1 MSSTRERIVDAAEAL
16 ITEDPDTRPSVR
28 TVAARAGIG
37 ASTLRHYFPSQRAL
51 MDEVVSRALGRQYSD
66 EAMHDPSVPAHRR
79 LLTCAENLLEP
90 IGHGAGA
97 RDLWRQAFVTT
108 ESARTTIGPT
118 PGATG
123 GPSADTTARP
133 TPADEGSAGR
143 ADSAGDTGT
152 ASSADNAGSAGST
165 APSLTAAGVSR
176 ITTQL
181 ELRVTGWFDVLADE
195 GVVPRDSVGRRARL
209 LLAVVDGLSITR
221 AFPGASTAQSEREV
235 LADAIQA
242 TLALP
247 EADAVPSKGESS
259 TATSTDRTDGETA

>member
-66 EAMHDPSVPAHRR
+66 EALHDPSIPAHRR

-90 IGHGAGA
+90 IGYGAGA

-108 ESARTTIGPT
+108 ESARTETSP
-118 PGATG
+118 
-123 GPSADTTARP
+123 
-133 TPADEGSAGR
+133 
-143 ADSAGDTGT
+143 
-152 ASSADNAGSAGST
+152 
-165 APSLTAAGVSR
+165 APSLTATAVSR

-181 ELRVTGWFDVLADE
+181 ERRVTGWFEVLADE
-195 GVVPRDSVGRRARL
+195 GVVAKESVGRRARL
-209 LLAVVDGLSITR
+209 LLAVVDGLSISR

-235 LADAIQA
+235 LTDAIRA

-247 EADAVPSKGESS
+247 EADAVPSRGESS